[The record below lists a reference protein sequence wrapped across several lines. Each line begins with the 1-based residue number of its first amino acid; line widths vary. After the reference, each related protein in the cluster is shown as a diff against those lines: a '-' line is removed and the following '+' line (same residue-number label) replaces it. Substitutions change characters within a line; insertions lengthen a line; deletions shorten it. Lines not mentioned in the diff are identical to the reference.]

1 MYIILFI
8 FTHVFI
14 LTRLVEMDKKVYNRN
29 ARESRLVPEIERL
42 FALKNY
48 AKLQIEQRINFIVEK
63 QGNILC
69 K

>member
-1 MYIILFI
+1 ML
-8 FTHVFI
+8 
-14 LTRLVEMDKKVYNRN
+14 
-29 ARESRLVPEIERL
+29 ESQILVPEIERL

>member
-1 MYIILFI
+1 MLESQDLF
-8 FTHVFI
+8 
-14 LTRLVEMDKKVYNRN
+14 LKLKDY
-29 ARESRLVPEIERL
+29 